1 MSNFSSFS
9 APKSFKI
16 ITLPYVIIN
25 DLFKVLHKII
35 PKKMSLLN
43 FDSRFSDNKSF
54 FNTDK
59 PSNVP
64 ISMLFT
70 LFDDKSIT
78 VRDFCER
85 KEPCCKLS
93 VNVKYYY

>member
-1 MSNFSSFS
+1 
-9 APKSFKI
+9 
-16 ITLPYVIIN
+16 
-25 DLFKVLHKII
+25 
-35 PKKMSLLN
+35 MSLLN
-43 FDSRFSDNKSF
+43 FDSRFSDNKSC

-59 PSNVP
+59 PSNAP

-85 KEPCCKLS
+85 KEPCCRLS
-93 VNVKYYY
+93 VNVKYYNQFINRCKVKKSNIKCVTYLVGYF